1 MSTHVSPKNRPQDKS
16 DRDPHTMPTYEE
28 LVTPEAEAL
37 MLSWIREPQLARP
50 YLSEEQQA
58 IIDQFKLREET
69 YDGLT
74 ALQIFSYAF
83 RLGAVTMLEV
93 LEEKKEP

>member
-1 MSTHVSPKNRPQDKS
+1 MSTHFSPTSRQKAKS
-16 DRDPHTMPTYEE
+16 ERDSDAMLTYHD

-37 MLSWIREPQLARP
+37 MLSWIGEPQLARLH
-50 YLSEEQQA
+50 LSEEQQA
-58 IIDQFKLREET
+58 IIDQLKLREET

-83 RLGAVTMLEV
+83 RLGAITMLEV
-93 LEEKKEP
+93 LGEKHES